1 MRQNKLEKKKSKL
14 LKKKCK
20 LIERFKNG
28 PPDTWE
34 IVIGVIIGLLLGII
48 IFIIINRTSDK
59 CFKLIQ

>member
-1 MRQNKLEKKKSKL
+1 MRQNKLDKKNSKL

-28 PPDTWE
+28 PPDTWQ
-34 IVIGVIIGLLLGII
+34 IVIGVISGLILGII
-48 IFIIINRTSDK
+48 IFLLINRTSNK